1 VTDGLDFEDRHHG
14 RCGQVMRTA
23 TISILATL
31 TLGARAVAAEAP
43 DPAPPG
49 SSLSIEGGLSTAALV
64 AEADLHTGFGLVVG
78 VAGGTARGPAVGGH
92 LAYRVPLSSR
102 WSLEPGVRAMT
113 IWESAENCGPRCQ
126 FNFFT
131 IDLGIRYQGPSG
143 FVFEAGLP
151 VVAWI
156 PVGAPPHLKPYFLSG
171 EATAYTASL
180 LFGYA
185 FNL

>member
-1 VTDGLDFEDRHHG
+1 
-14 RCGQVMRTA
+14 MRTA

-43 DPAPPG
+43 EPDPPG
-49 SSLSIEGGLSTAALV
+49 RSLSIEGGLSTAALV

-92 LAYRVPLSSR
+92 LAYRVPLGSR

-126 FNFFT
+126 LNFFT

-156 PVGAPPHLKPYFLSG
+156 PVGPDPGQSRPHLKPYFLSG
-171 EATAYTASL
+171 EAMAVTASL

>member
-1 VTDGLDFEDRHHG
+1 
-14 RCGQVMRTA
+14 MRTA

-31 TLGARAVAAEAP
+31 TLGSRAVEAEAP
-43 DPAPPG
+43 DPDPPG
-49 SSLSIEGGLSTAALV
+49 SSLSIEGGFSTAALV

-78 VAGGTARGPAVGGH
+78 VMGGTARGPAAGGH

-102 WSLEPGVRAMT
+102 WSLEPGGRAMT

-126 FNFFT
+126 FSFFT
-131 IDLGIRYQGPSG
+131 VDLAIRYQGPSG

-156 PVGAPPHLKPYFLSG
+156 SVGPDAGQSRPHLERYFLSG
-171 EATAYTASL
+171 EAMAYTESL